1 MNDEE
6 ELRDRAKRRI
16 EAKRGFY
23 SHLGAYV
30 GVNLM
35 LVGIWATTGAGYFW
49 PIWPML
55 GWGVAI
61 VIQAWGT
68 FARPSVTESA
78 IQKEMERLR
87 HQ

>member
-6 ELRDRAKRRI
+6 LRAKAVRRV

-23 SHLGAYV
+23 SHLGVYV
-30 GVNLM
+30 AVNLL

-61 VIQAWGT
+61 VIQAWAT

-78 IQKEMERLR
+78 IQREIDRLR
-87 HQ
+87 KQ

>member
-6 ELRDRAKRRI
+6 LRAEAKRRV
-16 EAKRGFY
+16 EVKRGFY
-23 SHLGAYV
+23 SHLGVYV

-61 VIQAWGT
+61 VIQGWAT
-68 FARPSVTESA
+68 LARPSVTESA
-78 IQKEMERLR
+78 IQKEMDRLR
-87 HQ
+87 RS